1 MRILIDEAQ
10 VQAKVAELARRI
22 SRDYLGKTPVLVGIL
37 KGSAFFLSD
46 LMRQLDL
53 DQEVDFISI
62 SSYASGVSSSGTVRM
77 LKDLDHDISGRD
89 VLIVED
95 IIDSGLSLS
104 YLRKNLLSRNPRSL
118 AIATLLD
125 KRVERERQ
133 VYVDYVGF
141 EIEDEFVIGYGLDYA
156 ERFRELPFIGV
167 LDEDTRLVVDA
178 ERAALGQSA
187 SNPLTPR
194 EE

>member
-1 MRILIDEAQ
+1 M
-10 VQAKVAELARRI
+10 KVLLSEIQIQEKVKEMARSI
-22 SRDYLGKTPVLVGIL
+22 SRDFQGKSPVLIGIL
-37 KGSAFFLSD
+37 KGSTFFLAD

-53 DQEVDFISI
+53 DHEVDFVSI
-62 SSYASGVSSSGTVRM
+62 SSYATGISSSGTVRM

-118 AIATLLD
+118 SIATLLD
-125 KRVERERQ
+125 KRVPRERK

-141 EIEDEFVIGYGLDYA
+141 EIDDKFVIGYGLDYA
-156 ERFRELPFIGV
+156 ERFRELSFIAVMDDG
-167 LDEDTRLVVDA
+167 DIKAADSA
-178 ERAALGQSA
+178 RAGHGSVHI
-187 SNPLTPR
+187 P
-194 EE
+194 

>member
-1 MRILIDEAQ
+1 MHIVISADE
-10 VQAKVAELARRI
+10 VQAKVGELARAI

-37 KGSAFFLSD
+37 KGSSFFMAD
-46 LMRQLDL
+46 LMRQLDM
-53 DQEVDFISI
+53 DHEVDFISI
-62 SSYASGVSSSGTVRM
+62 SSYASGVTSSGTVRM

-118 AIATLLD
+118 AIVTLVD

-141 EIEDEFVIGYGLDYA
+141 EIGDEFVVGYGLDYA
-156 ERFRELPFIGV
+156 ERFRELPYIGV
-167 LDEDTRLVVDA
+167 LDEVTRLGVDA
-178 ERAALGQSA
+178 ERIALERAEPQ
-187 SNPLTPR
+187 
-194 EE
+194 

>member
-1 MRILIDEAQ
+1 MRVLLAEEQIQE
-10 VQAKVAELARRI
+10 KVREMARRI

-37 KGSAFFLSD
+37 KGCVYFLAD
-46 LMRQLDL
+46 LMRNLEL
-53 DQEVDFISI
+53 EHEVDFISI
-62 SSYASGVSSSGTVRM
+62 SSYASGVKSSGTVRM

-125 KRVERERQ
+125 KRVPRERQ
-133 VYVDYVGF
+133 VFVDYVGF
-141 EIEDEFVIGYGLDYA
+141 EIENHFVVGYGLDFA
-156 ERFRELPFIGV
+156 ERFRELPYVAI
-167 LDEDTRLVVDA
+167 LEPEDQ
-178 ERAALGQSA
+178 ERVA
-187 SNPLTPR
+187 R
-194 EE
+194 EKGLS

>member
-1 MRILIDEAQ
+1 MRILIDESQ
-10 VQAKVAELARRI
+10 VQAKVAELARSI
-22 SRDYLGKTPVLVGIL
+22 SRDYMGKTPVLVGIL
-37 KGSAFFLSD
+37 KGSSFFLSD

-62 SSYASGVSSSGTVRM
+62 SSYASGVTSSGTVRM

-118 AIATLLD
+118 AIVTLLD

-167 LDEDTRLVVDA
+167 LDEDTRLAVDA
-178 ERAALGQSA
+178 EQATWGQSP
-187 SNPLTPR
+187 SSPLAPR